1 MKRLRLI
8 LGDQLNLNHSWY
20 SSKDKDTIYC
30 LFEMKQETNY
40 VTHHITKIAAFFA
53 SMRCFADTLSKAGH
67 QVIYYQIDDSNN
79 LHTLENNI
87 DSIISSHQI
96 EKFEYQYPDEYRL
109 DKQLEMYCKNLTIAH
124 SSCDT
129 EHFFTSRFELRDFF
143 EGKNQ
148 LLMETFYRHMRKK
161 HQVLLEDNK
170 PIGGQWNFDKDNR
183 KKWTGSPK
191 VPDDFPIKNDISSII
206 NSIHKQGIKYIGT
219 NIDNHILFPI
229 NREQSLEVLHY
240 FFNYLLPN
248 FGTYEDAM
256 HSSESFLF
264 HSRLSFSLNTKM
276 LHPSEVISAAI
287 DTWTNNP
294 DKINIAQLEGFVRQ
308 ILGWREYMR
317 GIYWAKM
324 PEYKTL
330 NFFNNTNTLPTFFW
344 DGNTQLNCLSIC
356 LKNSLDNAYA
366 HHIQRLMVIG
376 NFCLLA
382 GIHPDEVDQWYLGI
396 YIDAIEWVEIT
407 NTRGM
412 SQYADGGIVASKPYI
427 CGSNYIDKMSNYC
440 KDCKYDKSIKVGE
453 NACPFNSLYWNFIDK
468 NQDIL
473 ANNNRMSMMFNL
485 WNKNSDL
492 HKQEIILQAEKY
504 LNNLHL
510 L

>member
-1 MKRLRLI
+1 
-8 LGDQLNLNHSWY
+8 
-20 SSKDKDTIYC
+20 
-30 LFEMKQETNY
+30 
-40 VTHHITKIAAFFA
+40 
-53 SMRCFADTLSKAGH
+53 
-67 QVIYYQIDDSNN
+67 
-79 LHTLENNI
+79 
-87 DSIISSHQI
+87 
-96 EKFEYQYPDEYRL
+96 
-109 DKQLEMYCKNLTIAH
+109 
-124 SSCDT
+124 
-129 EHFFTSRFELRDFF
+129 
-143 EGKNQ
+143 
-148 LLMETFYRHMRKK
+148 
-161 HQVLLEDNK
+161 
-170 PIGGQWNFDKDNR
+170 
-183 KKWTGSPK
+183 
-191 VPDDFPIKNDISSII
+191 
-206 NSIHKQGIKYIGT
+206 
-219 NIDNHILFPI
+219 
-229 NREQSLEVLHY
+229 
-240 FFNYLLPN
+240 
-248 FGTYEDAM
+248 
-256 HSSESFLF
+256 
-264 HSRLSFSLNTKM
+264 
-276 LHPSEVISAAI
+276 
-287 DTWTNNP
+287 
-294 DKINIAQLEGFVRQ
+294 
-308 ILGWREYMR
+308 MR

>member
-1 MKRLRLI
+1 
-8 LGDQLNLNHSWY
+8 
-20 SSKDKDTIYC
+20 
-30 LFEMKQETNY
+30 
-40 VTHHITKIAAFFA
+40 
-53 SMRCFADTLSKAGH
+53 
-67 QVIYYQIDDSNN
+67 
-79 LHTLENNI
+79 
-87 DSIISSHQI
+87 
-96 EKFEYQYPDEYRL
+96 
-109 DKQLEMYCKNLTIAH
+109 
-124 SSCDT
+124 
-129 EHFFTSRFELRDFF
+129 
-143 EGKNQ
+143 
-148 LLMETFYRHMRKK
+148 MRKK

-191 VPDDFPIKNDISSII
+191 VPDDFPIKNDVSSII

-240 FFNYLLPN
+240 FCNYLLPN